1 MASEE
6 LKLNRDFTL
15 EEQTQF
21 LQSMKNSGVGERG
34 EQIGLLGH
42 LLTNWREAG
51 EQLGF
56 QGLATDYQIRKER
69 DNALAE
75 GRTAPVIRDKAPYA
89 ESGKKLLQKLP
100 ETLTSFYSDPLGAA
114 CPWNVTLKHAV
125 TPQGR
130 KRWVLSVT
138 RKRSGVVAAS
148 INTSLISDELMNQ
161 IEGSVP
167 DGSEVWVFVS
177 IDTLKWIEWSS
188 HFTPPM
194 RTTVAEN
201 ASRGVSYSYFYAES
215 RTHPDRIDNLK
226 LRFQGKKGSLQLYD
240 IGLEAVTIL
249 PCEFISFNPLDP
261 SSTVYMR
268 MPAGSAQ
275 KGWIMLGE
283 KAARMVITVLSN
295 YKNQADGL

>member
-6 LKLNRDFTL
+6 WKLDPDFTL
-15 EEQTQF
+15 EEQAQF
-21 LQSMKNSGVGERG
+21 LESMQNSGVGERK
-34 EQIGLLGH
+34 EQIKLLGYM
-42 LLTNWREAG
+42 LTRRRDAG
-51 EQLGF
+51 EQLRS
-56 QGLATDYQIRKER
+56 QTLATEYQIDKER
-69 DNALAE
+69 SHAVTE
-75 GRTAPVIRDKAPYA
+75 GRPAPVIRDKAPYA
-89 ESGKKLLQKLP
+89 ESGKKLLQKIP

-114 CPWNVTLKHAV
+114 CPWGVTLKHPV

-130 KRWVLSVT
+130 KKWVLSVT

-148 INTSLISDELMNQ
+148 VSASLISDELMNQ
-161 IEGSVP
+161 IESSVP

-177 IDTLKWIEWSS
+177 IDTLKWIEWPS

-215 RTHPDRIDNLK
+215 RTHADKIDNLK

-240 IGLEAVTIL
+240 IGLGAITIL

-261 SSTVYMR
+261 SPTVYMR

-275 KGWIMLGE
+275 KGWIALGE
-283 KAARMVITVLSN
+283 KAARMVIKVLSN
-295 YKNQADGL
+295 EKNCTDGL